1 MRLGI
6 TWRGVVRSVGRGLER
21 SGSVRYGLDGRGM
34 AVLVRRGAVRYRVV
48 GSGRARHGGQGR
60 AGHVRVCHSKVRLG
74 KASVRQ
80 GGCGNVRQGTAWLAT
95 LGGHGRAR
103 SDRG

>member
-1 MRLGI
+1 MSGRGGQVKVRLGI

-48 GSGRARHGGQGR
+48 GSGRVRHGGQGR
-60 AGHVRVCHSKVRLG
+60 ASHVRACCNKVRLG

-80 GGCGNVRQGTAWLAT
+80 GGRGNVR
-95 LGGHGRAR
+95 
-103 SDRG
+103 

>member
-6 TWRGVVRSVGRGLER
+6 TWRGVARFGGRVPFGYVTVW
-21 SGSVRYGLDGRGM
+21 SGKS
-34 AVLVRRGAVRYRVV
+34 VLVRRGAVRYRVV
-48 GSGRARHGGQGR
+48 GSGRARHGGR
-60 AGHVRVCHSKVRLG
+60 
-74 KASVRQ
+74 
-80 GGCGNVRQGTAWLAT
+80 GNVRQGTAWLAR